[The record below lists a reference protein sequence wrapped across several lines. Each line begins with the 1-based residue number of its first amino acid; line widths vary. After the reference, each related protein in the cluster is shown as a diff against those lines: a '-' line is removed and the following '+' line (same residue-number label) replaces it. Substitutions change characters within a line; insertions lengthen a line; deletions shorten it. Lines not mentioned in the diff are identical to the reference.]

1 LKEGTPPEIY
11 KERMAQAKDS
21 LSHGQKSDMSKQREA
36 RFSEEFK
43 TERGRTGARAA
54 LAKMTGEEIRGRIA
68 KMQAKID
75 KKLWAERAREQWD
88 ALTPEQQQQ
97 RINQLRAGMTDEILK
112 QNGERARET
121 ISKMTPEQLKAKG
134 RKARKTYIA
143 NTTEEQRNEAM
154 EKMRSARTSEE
165 RSETMKKMWQNVPP
179 EERGKWG
186 KKIYPS
192 TLGRFTSE
200 QKAQFGIVGRLSTD
214 FKPNKTEQL
223 LIDIVGES
231 GLYSKTVNEAKPGQL
246 YFGDSLENKT
256 GYIFENGRWV
266 FPDFVAY
273 GQDKVIEVYGDY
285 WHSEDYCKKNGYPE
299 YRWNID
305 LMIEEYAKIGV
316 QCLIFKAKE
325 LKNPDL
331 RQEIL
336 AIIQDWIKVDV

>member
-1 LKEGTPPEIY
+1 MHHGGYGLKDVAISLNVSPQYLADIFHRLGLPHLNRQEANRRLKEGTPPEIY

-165 RSETMKKMWQNVPP
+165 R
-179 EERGKWG
+179 
-186 KKIYPS
+186 
-192 TLGRFTSE
+192 
-200 QKAQFGIVGRLSTD
+200 LSTD